1 MNYTCSMNLRFDV
14 VILFISTRFTT
25 LSERVGWFEYLNG
38 TRRNHKYWSILSS
51 RIEDIWYETSKVLK
65 DLNVNRLILLLCFSF
80 DRKPASYARFFL
92 EKCPSWLQKFQNA
105 LLVVIKREFD
115 FSSRLKKMRGFF
127 TARKLFFGD
136 WDEYHVT
143 KQRQRTEKSANC

>member
-1 MNYTCSMNLRFDV
+1 MNYTCSMNLHFDV

-38 TRRNHKYWSILSS
+38 TRRNHKYWSALAS

-65 DLNVNRLILLLCFSF
+65 DLNVNCLILLLCFSF
-80 DRKPASYARFFL
+80 DRKPASYSRFFL

-105 LLVVIKREFD
+105 LLVVIKGNSTSQADWKKCVDSSPLASF
-115 FSSRLKKMRGFF
+115 FSGTWS
-127 TARKLFFGD
+127 
-136 WDEYHVT
+136 EYHVT